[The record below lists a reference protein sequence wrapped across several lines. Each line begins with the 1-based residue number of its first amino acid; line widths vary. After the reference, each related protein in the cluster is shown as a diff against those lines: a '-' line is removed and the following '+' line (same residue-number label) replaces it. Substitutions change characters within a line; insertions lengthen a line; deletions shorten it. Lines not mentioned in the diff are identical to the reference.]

1 MKKSIDIVHQL
12 IRYFDVQVIGSQL
25 LVDAGLL
32 HYDETNDI
40 DISIVKGYVND
51 QKITSFLT
59 DIGFTKKDIPDQFN
73 SRVVRSEF
81 SHPEYDKVIDLN
93 FAPEIQKVYTLPEL
107 IKAKFEQGRPND
119 LKQISMAVFNTGGNV
134 LKSYKELQEFYLNN
148 KPDGESI

>member
-1 MKKSIDIVHQL
+1 
-12 IRYFDVQVIGSQL
+12 
-25 LVDAGLL
+25 
-32 HYDETNDI
+32 
-40 DISIVKGYVND
+40 KGYVND

-59 DIGFTKKDIPDQFN
+59 DIGFTKNDISDQLN
-73 SRVVRSEF
+73 TRIIRSEF

-148 KPDGESI
+148 KPDGESV